1 MLILFEFWQSAIPGS
16 AILEGQKFWY
26 DYEFIQ
32 ICTEPVL
39 SIAYNYTI
47 QIWTNIVF
55 FA

>member
-1 MLILFEFWQSAIPGS
+1 MLILFEFWQS

-39 SIAYNYTI
+39 SIAYNYHS
-47 QIWTNIVF
+47 NLDKHSSLF
-55 FA
+55 FAEL